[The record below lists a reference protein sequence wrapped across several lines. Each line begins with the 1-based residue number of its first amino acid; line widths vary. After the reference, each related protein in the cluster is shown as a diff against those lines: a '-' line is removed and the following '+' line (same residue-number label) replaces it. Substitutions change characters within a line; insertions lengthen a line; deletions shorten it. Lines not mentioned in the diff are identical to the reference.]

1 MKSKIKTL
9 ALILIGA
16 TTAFTVSSCLGDS
29 TDNYEERNAFV
40 NKAMTSS
47 LGNWSGKLIFSNTL
61 KVKEE
66 EPAVTWNTSKDKDSY
81 KITISNFPV
90 NKLAKS
96 IKVPEV
102 TATSSNELKLA
113 HDSLTALKDALA
125 ASPNVTYTAA
135 VGTLWRYVKDPL
147 WYFMPML
154 NIDLTLKFMDKEH
167 HYKLMQYKNNE
178 ELDAYV
184 DAFASVY
191 QTTPESMKINGLF
204 RYLVEVDDKGRPS
217 KEVREFSPSQF
228 FFTSTSHTK

>member
-47 LGNWSGKLIFSNTL
+47 LGNWSGKLNFSNTL

-102 TATSSNELKLA
+102 TATSSNELKLNCFKRRTCSFTKRNL
-113 HDSLTALKDALA
+113 HSSGRNSLGICKR
-125 ASPNVTYTAA
+125 S
-135 VGTLWRYVKDPL
+135 
-147 WYFMPML
+147 FMVL
-154 NIDLTLKFMDKEH
+154 
-167 HYKLMQYKNNE
+167 Y
-178 ELDAYV
+178 AY
-184 DAFASVY
+184 AEY
-191 QTTPESMKINGLF
+191 
-204 RYLVEVDDKGRPS
+204 
-217 KEVREFSPSQF
+217 
-228 FFTSTSHTK
+228 

>member
-66 EPAVTWNTSKDKDSY
+66 EPAVTWNTSK
-81 KITISNFPV
+81 
-90 NKLAKS
+90 
-96 IKVPEV
+96 VPEV

-125 ASPNVTYTAA
+125 ALPNVTYTAA
-135 VGTLWRYVKDPL
+135 VGTLWGYVKDPL

-154 NIDLTLKFMDKEH
+154 NIDLTLKFMSKEH
-167 HYKLMQYKNNE
+167 HYKLMQYKNKE
-178 ELDAYV
+178 ELDAYAY
-184 DAFASVY
+184 AFASVY
-191 QTTPESMKINGLF
+191 QTTPESMKINGVF